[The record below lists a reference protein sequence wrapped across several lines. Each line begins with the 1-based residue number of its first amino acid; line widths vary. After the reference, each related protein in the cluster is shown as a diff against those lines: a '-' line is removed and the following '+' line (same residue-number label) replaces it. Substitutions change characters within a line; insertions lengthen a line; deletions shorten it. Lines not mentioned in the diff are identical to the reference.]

1 MVPKGGF
8 EPPRAHAHYA
18 LNVACLPVPP
28 LRRKMS
34 PLKRAYRNRALCG
47 NQLAHHTGVE
57 APVCYHADVL
67 KRALLAF
74 SEATWSRWLV
84 THSPLGRLMARRF
97 VAGESLTEAVA
108 VKRPLKAPP
117 QAATVDH
124 LGEHVHSPAAA
135 VRAADGALTILDR
148 IVADRLDANLSIK
161 LTQFGL
167 GLDESLCLE
176 QLRRILKRA
185 AERGVFVRI
194 DMEDSRYTDR
204 TLALCRTLNRE
215 WGPDRVGVV
224 IQAYLH
230 RSGDDVRALI
240 AERIRVR
247 LCKGA
252 YLEPP
257 TIAFPRKQDV
267 DDNYIRLSRQ
277 LLDSAAQGLVHAFAT
292 HDERM
297 IAAVIDH
304 AAQLRLPAERFEF
317 QMLYGIR
324 RTLQRRLADQGYRV
338 RVYLPF
344 GTEWYPYLMR
354 RLAERPANA
363 WFFVT
368 QVLRR

>member
-1 MVPKGGF
+1 MF
-8 EPPRAHAHYA
+8 
-18 LNVACLPVPP
+18 
-28 LRRKMS
+28 
-34 PLKRAYRNRALCG
+34 KRL
-47 NQLAHHTGVE
+47 
-57 APVCYHADVL
+57 
-67 KRALLAF
+67 LLAL
-74 SEATWSRWLV
+74 SDSTWARRAV
-84 THSPLGRLMARRF
+84 THSPLGRMMASRF
-97 VAGESLTEAVA
+97 VAGESLNEAVA
-108 VKRPLKAPP
+108 VIRRLNA
-117 QAATVDH
+117 QRLAATIDH
-124 LGEHVHSPAAA
+124 LGEHVRSPADAI
-135 VRAADGALTILDR
+135 RAADGTLSILDR
-148 IVADRLDANLSIK
+148 IVAERLDANLSIK

-167 GLDESLCLE
+167 DLEEPLCLE
-176 QLRRILKRA
+176 LLRRVLKRA

-240 AERIRVR
+240 SERIRVR

-267 DDNYIRLSRQ
+267 DDQYIRLSR
-277 LLDSAAQGLVHAFAT
+277 LLLESAAQGLVHAIAT

-304 AAQLRLPAERFEF
+304 AARLRLPAERFEF

-324 RTLQRRLADQGYRV
+324 RTLQQRLADQGYRV
-338 RVYLPF
+338 RIYLPF

-354 RLAERPANA
+354 RMAERPANV
-363 WFFVT
+363 WFVVK
-368 QVLRR
+368 QLLRR

>member
-1 MVPKGGF
+1 MF
-8 EPPRAHAHYA
+8 
-18 LNVACLPVPP
+18 
-28 LRRKMS
+28 
-34 PLKRAYRNRALCG
+34 KRL
-47 NQLAHHTGVE
+47 
-57 APVCYHADVL
+57 
-67 KRALLAF
+67 LLAL
-74 SEATWSRWLV
+74 SDSTWARRAV
-84 THSPLGRLMARRF
+84 THSPLGRMMASRF
-97 VAGESLTEAVA
+97 VAGESLNEAVA
-108 VKRPLKAPP
+108 VIRRLNA
-117 QAATVDH
+117 QRLAATIDH
-124 LGEHVHSPAAA
+124 LGEHVRSPADAI
-135 VRAADGALTILDR
+135 RAADGTLSILDR
-148 IVADRLDANLSIK
+148 IVAERLDANLSIK

-167 GLDESLCLE
+167 DLEEPLCLE
-176 QLRRILKRA
+176 LLRRVLKRA

-204 TLALCRTLNRE
+204 TLALCRTQNRE

-240 AERIRVR
+240 SERIRVR

-267 DDNYIRLSRQ
+267 DDQYIRLSR
-277 LLDSAAQGLVHAFAT
+277 LLLESAAQGLVHAIAT

-304 AAQLRLPAERFEF
+304 AARLRLPAERFEF

-324 RTLQRRLADQGYRV
+324 RTLQQRLADQGYRV
-338 RVYLPF
+338 RIYLPF

-354 RLAERPANA
+354 RMAERPANV
-363 WFFVT
+363 WFVVK
-368 QVLRR
+368 QLLRR